1 MKNKGSRYLIV
12 SSLVFVLG
20 VYGFLNL
27 SFFIVLNKS
36 LKLIITLVLIAF
48 IIFISVEKFKKF
60 NLLKKSVIF
69 ILSIVL
75 SYMIIYRNEISIM
88 YKISKGELILNELSN
103 NNKKIVLIDLYHI
116 STKKYFDKL
125 NDKLDSLARLDYV
138 LLYEKIT
145 DTVKGNKSLEE
156 KWQKFIGGPST
167 EKEYEKLVKNNPY
180 LQVQKTN
187 SLVSK
192 FKISENIDLS
202 KTLLVKQYE
211 NLKGEIKT
219 DSKIDENS
227 FKKLMYTARENH
239 IAYELNN
246 SCHEKIVAIYGS
258 SHRKNIINLLK
269 NEYNWN
275 ITKIIKY

>member
-1 MKNKGSRYLIV
+1 MCGIV
-12 SSLVFVLG
+12 G
-20 VYGFLNL
+20 YIGQ
-27 SFFIVLNKS
+27 KE
-36 LKLIITLVLIAF
+36 AQP
-48 IIFISVEKFKKF
+48 
-60 NLLKKSVIF
+60 
-69 ILSIVL
+69 
-75 SYMIIYRNEISIM
+75 
-88 YKISKGELILNELSN
+88 
-103 NNKKIVLIDLYHI
+103 
-116 STKKYFDKL
+116 
-125 NDKLDSLARLDYV
+125 V
-138 LLYEKIT
+138 LLAGLKRLEYRGYDSSGIAIILPKKNSIGIRKSPGKI
-145 DTVKGNKSLEE
+145 NAL
-156 KWQKFIGGPST
+156 
-167 EKEYEKLVKNNPY
+167 EKLVKNNPY